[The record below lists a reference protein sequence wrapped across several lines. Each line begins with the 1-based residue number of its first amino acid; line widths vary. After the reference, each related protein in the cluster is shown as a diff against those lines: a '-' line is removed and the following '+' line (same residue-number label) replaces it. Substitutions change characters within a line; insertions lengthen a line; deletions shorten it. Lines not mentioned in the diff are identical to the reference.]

1 MKLSFLKKLQF
12 NPKPPTILHID
23 LNSCFATV
31 EQQANPQLRGKP
43 IAVAAYK
50 TPSGCIL
57 APSVEAKRLGI
68 KTGMRVKD
76 GKLLCPELI
85 VLEPD
90 PWKYRNVHIQL
101 KKILSGYVADPI
113 PKSIDEFVINLEG
126 FPSLKKGVL
135 WTGADIKK
143 RIKKEIGEWIT
154 VSIGIGPNRFLAKTA
169 AGLKKPDGLE
179 IIDLENHLRIFSALE
194 LSDLCGIKSN
204 NIVRLNKLGI
214 FTVMDFYNADA
225 KKVHDAFHSVTG
237 YYWYL
242 RLRGW
247 EIDDVE
253 FNRSSFGNSTALY
266 QNYQSPEELSP
277 VLIKLVEKMSARMR
291 KAGYK
296 TRGVHVAILY
306 KNGTFWHKGFTT
318 DEYLFSSGDIYKR
331 AYKIM
336 THSPY
341 KYPVHTLAVSCFDLK
356 KDACLQLSMLE
367 DENKKSRLTK
377 ALDEISEKWGNFVI
391 TPAKM
396 LGTQDLVKDRIS
408 FGGIK
413 DLEEFVQSGVEG
425 EYR

>member
-1 MKLSFLKKLQF
+1 MFTKLQF

-23 LNSCFATV
+23 LNSCFATI
-31 EQQANPQLRGKP
+31 EQQANPHLRGRP

-50 TPSGCIL
+50 SPSGCIL

-76 GKLLCPELI
+76 GKLLCSDLI

-90 PWKYRNVHIQL
+90 PWKYRNVHTQL
-101 KKILSGYVADPI
+101 KKILCDYVENPI

-135 WTGADIKK
+135 WTGCDIKK
-143 RIKKEIGEWIT
+143 RIKTEIGEWIT

-169 AGLKKPDGLE
+169 ASLKKPDGLE
-179 IIDLENHLRIFSALE
+179 IINLENYSEVFSNLE

-214 FTVMDFYNADA
+214 FTVPDFYNAEP
-225 KKVHDAFHSVTG
+225 KNLHDAFHSVVG

-242 RLRGW
+242 RLKGW

-253 FNRSSFGNSTALY
+253 FNRSSYGNSVALY
-266 QNYQSPEELSP
+266 QNFTSPEELSP
-277 VLIKLVEKMSARMR
+277 VLLKLVEKMAGRMR

-296 TRGVHVAILY
+296 AKGVHVSMLY
-306 KNGTFWHKGFTT
+306 RNGAYWHKGFST
-318 DEYLFSSGDIYKR
+318 DEYLFSSGDIYKK
-331 AYKIM
+331 AYKIL

-356 KDACLQLSMLE
+356 KDDYLQLSMIE
-367 DENKKSRLTK
+367 DVNKKVGLTK
-377 ALDEISEKWGNFVI
+377 ALDQISEKWGNFVI

-396 LGTQDLVKDRIS
+396 LGTKDLVKDRIS
-408 FGGIK
+408 FGGVK
-413 DLEEFVQSGVEG
+413 ELEEFVFYQDHSSNSTP
-425 EYR
+425 